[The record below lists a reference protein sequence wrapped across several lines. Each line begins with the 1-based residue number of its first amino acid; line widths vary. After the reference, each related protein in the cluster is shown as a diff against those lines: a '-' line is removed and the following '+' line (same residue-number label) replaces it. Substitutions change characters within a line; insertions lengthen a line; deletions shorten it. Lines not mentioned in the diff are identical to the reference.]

1 MNRIRSLTAIATIT
15 TALLV
20 VPPSSAQLT
29 VFDPS
34 NYSQNLLTAAHTLQQ
49 VNNQLTALQNQ
60 TQMLLNQVRHLTSL
74 PTSLVNAI
82 DQTFTQTQNILR
94 TVDRIA
100 YDVQA
105 IGQAF
110 SNYQNFNASQSN
122 QQLINLAQG
131 RWQTSLSAFQHSLS
145 VGATTVGNISAT
157 QTQTGTLVSASQSA
171 VGMLQATQAGNQ
183 LLGLQARQLSDLTA
197 LLAAQSRAQ
206 SLEMAR
212 KAAGEDQG
220 REQISRFL
228 NNGQTYQP
236 QTVQMFH

>member
-1 MNRIRSLTAIATIT
+1 MIRIRSIAT
-15 TALLV
+15 ALIAFTLTLGPSLAQMV
-20 VPPSSAQLT
+20 VY
-29 VFDPS
+29 DPS
-34 NYSQNLLTAAHTLQQ
+34 NYGENLLTAAHTLQQ

-60 TQMLLNQVRHLTSL
+60 TQMLLNQARHLTSL
-74 PTSLVNAI
+74 PTSVANAI

-100 YDVQA
+100 YNVQA
-105 IGQAF
+105 IGRAF
-110 SNYQNFNASQSN
+110 SNYQNFNASQSD
-122 QQLINLAQG
+122 QQLINLAQN
-131 RWQTSLSAFQHSLS
+131 RWQTSLDAFQHSLN
-145 VGATTVGNISAT
+145 VGATTVANLSAT
-157 QTQTGTLVSASQSA
+157 QTQTGTLVGASQSA

-183 LLGLQARQLSDLTA
+183 LLGLQAQQMSDLTA

-212 KAAGEDQG
+212 KAAAEDQA

-236 QTVQMFH
+236 QTVEMFH

>member
-1 MNRIRSLTAIATIT
+1 MIRIRSIAT
-15 TALLV
+15 ALIAFTLTLGPSLAQMV
-20 VPPSSAQLT
+20 VY
-29 VFDPS
+29 DPS
-34 NYSQNLLTAAHTLQQ
+34 NYGENLLTAAHTLQQ

-60 TQMLLNQVRHLTSL
+60 TQMLLNQARHLTSL
-74 PTSLVNAI
+74 PTSVANAI

-100 YDVQA
+100 YNVQA
-105 IGQAF
+105 IGRAF
-110 SNYQNFNASQSN
+110 SNYQNFNASQSD
-122 QQLINLAQG
+122 QQLINLAQN
-131 RWQTSLSAFQHSLS
+131 RWQTSLDAFQHSLN
-145 VGATTVGNISAT
+145 VGATTVANLSAT
-157 QTQTGTLVSASQSA
+157 QTQTGTLVGASQSA

-183 LLGLQARQLSDLTA
+183 LLGLQAQQMSDLTA

-212 KAAGEDQG
+212 KAAAEDQA